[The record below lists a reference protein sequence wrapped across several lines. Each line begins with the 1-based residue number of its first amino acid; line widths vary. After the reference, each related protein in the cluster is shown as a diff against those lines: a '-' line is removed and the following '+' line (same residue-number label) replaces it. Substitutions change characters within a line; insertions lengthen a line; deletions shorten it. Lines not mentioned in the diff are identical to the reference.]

1 MVLFR
6 KLIEVGE
13 GRWYNQSKKFERLDL
28 VMKIWGHY
36 ESVKIQ
42 GSQRT
47 AEVYVP
53 TFLNYGTLPFLVFI
67 TPFAIIISSGD
78 GFEVMKTPIVLLFT
92 LATSSL
98 SFLFILGTVK
108 ATHNLRRILKGELIA
123 RTGELYVVSKMS
135 YGIRGRLYCYRFA
148 IRDHSTKNGYPEVI
162 YEMSQSLY
170 EKFCAQGGNRSVFHA
185 YFVEFAVLPPEGS
198 SEFRLWNASSKLRK
212 GAQSSSREN
221 IEHYAKLPISC
232 AEVVEIFYIRELSYI
247 CKTGNAFLFSRV
259 Q

>member
-1 MVLFR
+1 M
-6 KLIEVGE
+6 GE

-53 TFLNYGTLPFLVFI
+53 TFLNYGTLPFFFFI
-67 TPFAIIISSGD
+67 APFAIIHSSGE
-78 GFEVMKTPIVLLFT
+78 GLEAMESPLFLLFT
-92 LATSSL
+92 LSLFGL
-98 SFLFILGTVK
+98 SFMSIYAIIK
-108 ATHNLRRILKGELIA
+108 IKRNLRRILNGELII
-123 RTGELYVVSKMS
+123 RTGELYIVSS
-135 YGIRGRLYCYRFA
+135 WLYGVRDNSCYYRFA
-148 IRDHSTKNGYPEVI
+148 IRNHSTKNGYPEVI
-162 YEMSQSLY
+162 YEMPQKLY
-170 EKFCAQGGNRSVFHA
+170 KKFCVQGGNRSVSHA

-247 CKTGNAFLFSRV
+247 CKTDNDLLFSRV
-259 Q
+259 

>member
-1 MVLFR
+1 MRLTYFIKPPPVQQRPPALFCVYSR
-6 KLIEVGE
+6 PCQRGCQA
-13 GRWYNQSKKFERLDL
+13 GR
-28 VMKIWGHY
+28 
-36 ESVKIQ
+36 
-42 GSQRT
+42 
-47 AEVYVP
+47 
-53 TFLNYGTLPFLVFI
+53 
-67 TPFAIIISSGD
+67 
-78 GFEVMKTPIVLLFT
+78 
-92 LATSSL
+92 
-98 SFLFILGTVK
+98 LG
-108 ATHNLRRILKGELIA
+108 G
-123 RTGELYVVSKMS
+123 
-135 YGIRGRLYCYRFA
+135 LYCYRFA

-247 CKTGNAFLFSRV
+247 CKTDNDLLFSRV
-259 Q
+259 

>member
-1 MVLFR
+1 
-6 KLIEVGE
+6 
-13 GRWYNQSKKFERLDL
+13 
-28 VMKIWGHY
+28 MKIWGHY

-108 ATHNLRRILKGELIA
+108 ATHNLKRILKGELIA

-148 IRDHSTKNGYPEVI
+148 IRDHSTKNGYTEVI

-170 EKFCAQGGNRSVFHA
+170 EKFCAQGGNRSVSHA

-247 CKTGNAFLFSRV
+247 CKTDNDLLFSRV
-259 Q
+259 W

>member
-1 MVLFR
+1 M
-6 KLIEVGE
+6 GE

-53 TFLNYGTLPFLVFI
+53 TLLNYGTLPLLFFI
-67 TPFAIIISSGD
+67 LPFAIIISGKED
-78 GFEVMKTPIVLLFT
+78 LEAMKSPFVLLFT
-92 LATSSL
+92 LASFGL
-98 SFLFILGTVK
+98 SFISIY
-108 ATHNLRRILKGELIA
+108 ATIKIKRDLKRILNGELIA
-123 RTGELYVVSKMS
+123 RTGELYIVSS
-135 YGIRGRLYCYRFA
+135 VLYAVRGHLCRYRFA

-162 YEMSQSLY
+162 YKMSQSLY
-170 EKFCAQGGNRSVFHA
+170 EKFCAQGGNRSVSHA

-232 AEVVEIFYIRELSYI
+232 AEVVEIFYVRELSYI
-247 CKTGNAFLFSRV
+247 CKTDNDLLFSRV
-259 Q
+259 